1 MPQPAALRAPI
12 PVMPECAAGVPDA
25 RGVRPLSG
33 WPPSSRGR
41 QSVGAL
47 RWRGRRSG
55 PQQPGPQRPGPQR
68 PEAKRP
74 VAQRPPAAVL
84 DAQRV
89 AATAKLV
96 PPPVGATAQ
105 VAVAQV
111 TAVAPVEVAPVT
123 AVGRVVVVVAA
134 AVARARRGSPRS
146 PPNPARSTSA
156 PAHHSQSPAEARSV
170 GGASAPPIVRRAT
183 HRMPGND

>member
-25 RGVRPLSG
+25 RGVRSLSG

-55 PQQPGPQRPGPQR
+55 PRR
-68 PEAKRP
+68 PEAERP

-105 VAVAQV
+105 VAVARVPVAQV

-123 AVGRVVVVVAA
+123 AVGRVVVAA

-170 GGASAPPIVRRAT
+170 GGASALPIVRRAT